1 MKYLSILMRLLGSI
15 FTPIRKNAA
24 FFLFMYVLGY
34 TCNRISTPSFSELGA
49 FELFVDLY
57 LVCLILSLIPWRF
70 RRWVR
75 ALLYV
80 VFYATSLVDMYCVV
94 KFKTTFSP
102 TMLLLMSETTGRE
115 AAEFLQSYLG
125 WNLIGS
131 EIGWI
136 LLILLVHILYSI
148 AIVCVR
154 GRGYKPRINHQLLLR
169 LRMVSLPLLGAL
181 TLLVIERG
189 ITERMDNKR
198 ALMRMMSYKNVGDV
212 ERELTR
218 KDQVELYLPVY
229 RFAFSLFANELAAK
243 QIDRLTEATEKS
255 VVDSCSF
262 LTPTIVVVIGESYN
276 RHHSQLYGYDRP
288 TTPRQL
294 RRAENSRMSVFTDVV
309 SPYNLTSFVFKNIF
323 SLNAVGDS
331 GEWCDYPLFPEVFRK
346 AGYRVTF
353 VTNQF
358 QTRANEAV
366 YDFSG
371 GFFLNHPDLSK
382 AMFDVRNEK
391 LHRYDSGVLQ
401 DYDRLLS
408 SGRLSFDGK
417 GDHNL
422 IILHLMGQHVNYKD
436 RTPRDRKPFTY
447 EAYPSEGFNRGERR
461 LMADYDNAVLY
472 NDSIV
477 DAIIQRFE
485 DQEAVVVYFGDHGEE
500 CYGDGLHVFG
510 RLHSA
515 KIDYR
520 LAHEEFEIPFWIWCS
535 RPLARSHPS
544 LVKEIRDAR
553 EKPFMTDRL
562 PHLLLYLGGISSP
575 YYQPAYNPL
584 SPDYDSEKPR
594 LLKNSID
601 YNLLKREHEA
611 KLAAEQAAEQQ
622 PDQNPKTKRHGQ

>member
-1 MKYLSILMRLLGSI
+1 M
-15 FTPIRKNAA
+15 AA
-24 FFLFMYVLGY
+24 S
-34 TCNRISTPSFSELGA
+34 RQAPE
-49 FELFVDLY
+49 E
-57 LVCLILSLIPWRF
+57 
-70 RRWVR
+70 R
-75 ALLYV
+75 A
-80 VFYATSLVDMYCVV
+80 
-94 KFKTTFSP
+94 
-102 TMLLLMSETTGRE
+102 
-115 AAEFLQSYLG
+115 
-125 WNLIGS
+125 N
-131 EIGWI
+131 
-136 LLILLVHILYSI
+136 
-148 AIVCVR
+148 
-154 GRGYKPRINHQLLLR
+154 N
-169 LRMVSLPLLGAL
+169 
-181 TLLVIERG
+181 
-189 ITERMDNKR
+189 
-198 ALMRMMSYKNVGDV
+198 
-212 ERELTR
+212 
-218 KDQVELYLPVY
+218 
-229 RFAFSLFANELAAK
+229 
-243 QIDRLTEATEKS
+243 
-255 VVDSCSF
+255 
-262 LTPTIVVVIGESYN
+262 
-276 RHHSQLYGYDRP
+276 
-288 TTPRQL
+288 
-294 RRAENSRMSVFTDVV
+294 
-309 SPYNLTSFVFKNIF
+309 
-323 SLNAVGDS
+323 
-331 GEWCDYPLFPEVFRK
+331 FRK